1 MSIPAMNAAE
11 AAPSSVNRTRVILS
25 DSDEEAAEVSAASTG
40 GTTSAGDASFELAD
54 GESEDEDDDAE
65 GGSSSAE

>member
-1 MSIPAMNAAE
+1 M
-11 AAPSSVNRTRVILS
+11 
-25 DSDEEAAEVSAASTG
+25 SAASAG

-65 GGSSSAE
+65 GGSSFE